1 MILLLVFLV
10 VLVFFPK
17 FFAYIRIAWNDKS
30 ATFSCLRSCFFFFYG
45 RDRQEGVF
53 KAMKKDYIFGIFT
66 RFGLFPN
73 FFAQVKE

>member
-1 MILLLVFLV
+1 MILVFLV

-30 ATFSCLRSCFFFFYG
+30 ATLVACAIVPFFYG
-45 RDRQEGVF
+45 RDRQEGVY
-53 KAMKKDYIFGIFT
+53 KAMKNDYIFGIFT